1 MVTSCRLIH
10 HTERGLLRNSSA
22 CLPLSLS
29 QVHCTSLA
37 VNGRPSCHL
46 TPVRS
51 LTVSLVRDS
60 SHAQLSASSG
70 TMVSRPL
77 RGLDWSKMRRL
88 LKMPEELIAVAM
100 VASSRLEALGG
111 FELL

>member
-1 MVTSCRLIH
+1 MVTSFRLVH
-10 HTERGLLRNSSA
+10 HTARGLLRNSSV

-37 VNGRPSCHL
+37 VNGCRSCHL
-46 TPVRS
+46 TLLRS
-51 LTVSLVRDS
+51 LKVSLVRVS

-77 RGLDWSKMRRL
+77 CGLDWSKMRRL
-88 LKMPEELIAVAM
+88 LNTPEKPMAVAM
-100 VASSRLEALGG
+100 VASSRIEALGG